1 MNAYTEKSN
10 LLAKQ
15 RFYEEMAPNDLS
27 RAFYIHKSGSVIGW
41 RIVRQGG
48 AVLSYDAGNRS
59 FAPFDVLPED
69 KAVNLVPYDYIGGKI
84 TAVNESVRAAGERP
98 KSFYLGHAHVLQTP
112 DGFMCQL
119 PGAANYVPFR
129 TDIRDIKEGDAF
141 AVSSGHGQVCV
152 AARDSHQ
159 NLDEPD
165 EPRIVYDSHE
175 NGWFEEDIL
184 TDPYTSAL
192 FQLPEHYF
200 RKEIASLA
208 TELKDTS
215 EHLHEVMKFVTRC
228 DEVEL
233 VHVTTEDRLGSIL
246 ETGIRPSAYGDMA
259 GVGDDGAGVYA
270 IRNDARLIRK
280 VLDAVVATETLGYV
294 YAVKFRYKGQYVECV
309 DSVEH
314 SSQGGYILIP
324 KAACPHGIPAK
335 DIIGY
340 IRLTPQEQSV
350 EKASLGDQIR
360 QAEARTTPINAE
372 KETHNIEQDRR

>member
-1 MNAYTEKSN
+1 MGTYTEKSN
-10 LLAKQ
+10 LLADK
-15 RFYEEMAPNDLS
+15 RFYEEMSPDDIS
-27 RAFYIHKSGSVIGW
+27 RSFFIDQNGNAIGW
-41 RIVRQGG
+41 RMTRADGEQ
-48 AVLSYDAGNRS
+48 LSYDAGNRGFFS
-59 FAPFDVLPED
+59 FDLSPED
-69 KAVNLVPYDYIGGKI
+69 KAINLPPYDYIDGKI
-84 TAVNESVRAAGERP
+84 ISLGKKRQGAPERP
-98 KSFYLGHAHVLQTP
+98 ESFYLGDMKVIQTP
-112 DGFMCQL
+112 GGFMCQM
-119 PGAANYVPFR
+119 PEADNFIPFR
-129 TDIRDIKEGDAF
+129 TDIRDIKAGDAF
-141 AVSSGHGQVCV
+141 AVSSGRGQVCIAV
-152 AARDSHQ
+152 RDSHQ

-165 EPRIVYDSHE
+165 EPWLVYDRQE

-192 FQLPEHYF
+192 FQLPEHYL
-200 RKEIASLA
+200 RKEIASLT

-215 EHLHEVMKFVTRC
+215 EHRHEVMKFVTRC

-259 GVGDDGAGVYA
+259 VVGDDGAGVYA
-270 IRNDARLIRK
+270 VRNDARLIRK
-280 VLDAVVATETLGYV
+280 VLDAVVDTETLGHV
-294 YAVKFRYKGQYVECV
+294 YAVKFRYKGRYVECV

-324 KAACPHGIPAK
+324 KDACPHGIPAK

-340 IRLTPQEQSV
+340 ARLTPQEQSV

>member
-1 MNAYTEKSN
+1 MGIYTEKSN

-15 RFYEEMAPNDLS
+15 SFYEEMAPDDIS
-27 RAFYIHKSGSVIGW
+27 RSFFIDKNGSAIGW
-41 RIVRQGG
+41 RMIRANGTR
-48 AVLSYDAGNRS
+48 LSYDAGNRG
-59 FAPFDVLPED
+59 FFPFDVLPDD
-69 KAVNLVPYDYIGGKI
+69 KAINLPPYDYIDGKI
-84 TAVNESVRAAGERP
+84 VSLGKEQSVTLERP
-98 KSFYLGHAHVLQTP
+98 ESFYLGATKVLQTP

-119 PGAANYVPFR
+119 SAADN
-129 TDIRDIKEGDAF
+129 
-141 AVSSGHGQVCV
+141 
-152 AARDSHQ
+152 
-159 NLDEPD
+159 
-165 EPRIVYDSHE
+165 
-175 NGWFEEDIL
+175 
-184 TDPYTSAL
+184 
-192 FQLPEHYF
+192 
-200 RKEIASLA
+200 KEIASLT

-215 EHLHEVMKFVTRC
+215 EHRHEVMKFVTRC

-259 GVGDDGAGVYA
+259 VVGDDGAGVYA
-270 IRNDARLIRK
+270 VRNDARLIHK
-280 VLDAVVATETLGYV
+280 VLDDVVDTETLGHV
-294 YAVKFRYKGQYVECV
+294 YAVKFRYKGRYVECV

-340 IRLTPQEQSV
+340 TRLTPQEQSV

>member
-69 KAVNLVPYDYIGGKI
+69 KAVNLVPYDYINGKI

-112 DGFMCQL
+112 DGFMCQM
-119 PGAANYVPFR
+119 PEADNFIPFR
-129 TDIRDIKEGDAF
+129 TDIRDIKAGDAF
-141 AVSSGHGQVCV
+141 AVSSGRGQVCIAV
-152 AARDSHQ
+152 RDSHQ

-192 FQLPEHYF
+192 FQLPEHYL
-200 RKEIASLA
+200 RKEIASLT

-215 EHLHEVMKFVTRC
+215 EHRHEVMKFVTRC

-259 GVGDDGAGVYA
+259 VVGDDGAGVYA
-270 IRNDARLIRK
+270 VRNDARLIRK
-280 VLDAVVATETLGYV
+280 VLDAVVDTETLGHV
-294 YAVKFRYKGQYVECV
+294 YAVKFRYKGRYVECV

-340 IRLTPQEQSV
+340 ARLTPQEQSV

>member
-112 DGFMCQL
+112 DGFMSQL

-192 FQLPEHYF
+192 FQLPEHYL
-200 RKEIASLA
+200 RKEIASLT

-215 EHLHEVMKFVTRC
+215 EHRHEVMKFVTRC

-259 GVGDDGAGVYA
+259 VVGDDGAGVYA
-270 IRNDARLIRK
+270 VRNDARLIRK
-280 VLDAVVATETLGYV
+280 VLDAVVDTETLGHV
-294 YAVKFRYKGQYVECV
+294 YAVKFRYKGRYVECV

-340 IRLTPQEQSV
+340 ARLTPQEQSV

>member
-69 KAVNLVPYDYIGGKI
+69 KAVNLVPYDYINGKI

-159 NLDEPD
+159 NFDEPD

-192 FQLPEHYF
+192 FQLPAHYL
-200 RKEIASLA
+200 RKEIASLT

-215 EHLHEVMKFVTRC
+215 EHRHEVMKFVTRC

-259 GVGDDGAGVYA
+259 VVGDDGAGVYA
-270 IRNDARLIRK
+270 VRNDARLIRK
-280 VLDAVVATETLGYV
+280 VLDAVVDTETLGHV
-294 YAVKFRYKGQYVECV
+294 YAVKFRYKGRYVECV

-340 IRLTPQEQSV
+340 ARLTPQEQSV
-350 EKASLGDQIR
+350 EKASLSDQIR